1 MATRALKKLDYA
13 TIMTFTVATG
23 QTATKGKHVLLS
35 GSDNAVATAGAN
47 SDLAV
52 GIALHSAAAGA
63 EVQVALLGPV
73 IPTLVGTGGSTR
85 GTKQVIVADGVT
97 DCAAHDSSGATD
109 NSVVG
114 IAMQSG
120 VAGDLI
126 GMMQTLGN
134 RGSA

>member
-1 MATRALKKLDYA
+1 MATRALKKLDFA
-13 TIMTFTVATG
+13 TIMTFVVATG
-23 QTATKGKHVLLS
+23 QAATKGRHVLLS
-35 GSDNAVATAGAN
+35 GSDNEIATAGAN
-47 SDLAV
+47 SDLAI
-52 GIALHSAAAGA
+52 GIALNTAAAGA

-73 IPTLVGTGGSTR
+73 IPALVGTGGSTR
-85 GTKQVIVADGVT
+85 GTKQVLVADGIT

-120 VAGDLI
+120 SAGDLI
-126 GMMQTLGN
+126 GVVQTLGN

>member
-1 MATRALKKLDYA
+1 MAARALKKLDFA
-13 TIMTFTVATG
+13 TIITYKVAAG
-23 QTATKGKHVLLS
+23 QAATLGRPVLLS
-35 GSDNAVATAGAN
+35 AADDEVATAGAN

-52 GIALHSAAAGA
+52 GVPLNTAAAGA

-73 IPTLVGTGGSTR
+73 VPTLVGAGGSTR
-85 GTKQVIVADGVT
+85 GTKQVLVADGVT

-109 NSVVG
+109 NAVVG

-126 GMMQTLGN
+126 GMMLTLGN